1 MNARKSLTTTAIA
14 SVALFS
20 FFGAQAAQAAPGGN
34 GRGNDTTIELG
45 PAPVSLHNDQA
56 QVKNDCPSDAA
67 WWHFVVAPNNGQYDI
82 TSMNLNIGGTSTLI
96 TRDDIVTNGGQTDNV
111 FVAVPAGSSLSDL
124 SAAGSSATVAPF
136 STNVKFVLSHV
147 CEGEA
152 VTEED
157 DTVED
162 DAPADEDIT
171 EEVREDE
178 NVEEDDTVDE
188 DAPVEEEVV
197 NEDRP
202 TNEDITEEVRDDE
215 IVKDEAIEEDAPA
228 DEEIIDEPI
237 VNESVTEIV
246 VPTPDT
252 EDAIDTVEVEETVI
266 DSTPE
271 VESEPAVKASN
282 ETPQVA
288 EANDS
293 SVTATDTVEV
303 EAVIEE
309 APLAEA
315 ASDINIAAD
324 DTNHN
329 ALPATGMEFSLAF
342 LGLGLA
348 GLGGILLAARRR
360 SMII

>member
-14 SVALFS
+14 SVAFFS
-20 FFGAQAAQAAPGGN
+20 LFGAQAAQAAPGGN
-34 GRGNDTTIELG
+34 GRGNDTTIDLG
-45 PAPVSLHNDQA
+45 PAPVNLHNDQA
-56 QVKNDCPSDAA
+56 EVNNDCPSDAA

-82 TSMNLNIGGTSTLI
+82 TSMNLNIGGSSTLI

-124 SAAGSSATVAPF
+124 SAAGSSAMVAPF

-152 VTEED
+152 VAD
-157 DTVED
+157 DDEVIED

-178 NVEEDDTVDE
+178 IVEEDDTVDE

-202 TNEDITEEVRDDE
+202 TNEDITEEPREDE
-215 IVKDEAIEEDAPA
+215 IVEEDVLEEVPT
-228 DEEIIDEPI
+228 DEDIIDEPI
-237 VNESVTEIV
+237 VDESVIEIV

-271 VESEPAVKASN
+271 VESEPAVKESN
-282 ETPQVA
+282 ETPQVT
-288 EANDS
+288 EANDN

-315 ASDINIAAD
+315 ASDINVAAD
-324 DTNHN
+324 DTNHS
-329 ALPATGMEFSLAF
+329 ALPATGMELSLAF

>member
-14 SVALFS
+14 SVAFFS
-20 FFGAQAAQAAPGGN
+20 LFGAQAAQAAPGGN

-56 QVKNDCPSDAA
+56 EANNDCPSDAA
-67 WWHFVVAPNNGQYDI
+67 WWHFVVTPNNGQYDI
-82 TSMNLNIGGTSTLI
+82 ISMNLNIGGSSTLI
-96 TRDDIVTNGGQTDNV
+96 SRDDIVTNGTQTDNV
-111 FVAVPAGSSLSDL
+111 FVAVPAGASLSDL
-124 SAAGSSATVAPF
+124 TAAGSSAMVAPF
-136 STNVKFVLSHV
+136 STKVKFVLSHV

-152 VTEED
+152 VANED
-157 DTVED
+157 EVIED

-178 NVEEDDTVDE
+178 I
-188 DAPVEEEVV
+188 VEEEVIEEDDAIEEEV
-197 NEDRP
+197 INEDRP
-202 TNEDITEEVRDDE
+202 ADEDITEEVREDE
-215 IVKDEAIEEDAPA
+215 IVD
-228 DEEIIDEPI
+228 
-237 VNESVTEIV
+237 ESVTEIV

-252 EDAIDTVEVEETVI
+252 EDAIDTVEVEETVL

-282 ETPQVA
+282 ETPQVT
-288 EANDS
+288 EVNDNT
-293 SVTATDTVEV
+293 VTASDNIEV

-309 APLAEA
+309 APLTEE

-329 ALPATGMEFSLAF
+329 ALPATGMALSLAF

-348 GLGGILLAARRR
+348 GIGGALLAARRR
-360 SMII
+360 LMIN

>member
-14 SVALFS
+14 SVAFFS
-20 FFGAQAAQAAPGGN
+20 LFGAQAAQAAPGGN
-34 GRGNDTTIELG
+34 GRGNDTTIDLG

-56 QVKNDCPSDAA
+56 EVNNDCPSDAA
-67 WWHFVVAPNNGQYDI
+67 WWHFVVTPNNGQYDI
-82 TSMNLNIGGTSTLI
+82 TSMNLNIGGTSTI
-96 TRDDIVTNGGQTDNV
+96 ISRDDIVTNGTQTDNV
-111 FVAVPAGSSLSDL
+111 FVAVPAGASLSDL
-124 SAAGSSATVAPF
+124 TAAGSSAMVAPF

-152 VTEED
+152 VAD
-157 DTVED
+157 DDEVIED

-178 NVEEDDTVDE
+178 IVEEDDTVDE
-188 DAPVEEEVV
+188 DAPVEEEVI

-202 TNEDITEEVRDDE
+202 TNEDI
-215 IVKDEAIEEDAPA
+215 
-228 DEEIIDEPI
+228 IDEPI
-237 VNESVTEIV
+237 ADESVTEIV

-271 VESEPAVKASN
+271 VENEPAVKTSN

-288 EANDS
+288 EANNNPDAVS
-293 SVTATDTVEV
+293 DNVEV

-315 ASDINIAAD
+315 ASDINVAAD
-324 DTNHN
+324 DTNHS
-329 ALPATGMEFSLAF
+329 ALPATGMELSLAF

>member
-14 SVALFS
+14 SVAFFS
-20 FFGAQAAQAAPGGN
+20 LFGAQAAQAAPGGN
-34 GRGNDTTIELG
+34 GRGNDTTIDLG
-45 PAPVSLHNDQA
+45 PAPVNLHNDQA
-56 QVKNDCPSDAA
+56 EVNNDCPSDAA
-67 WWHFVVAPNNGQYDI
+67 WWHFVVTPNNGQYDI
-82 TSMNLNIGGTSTLI
+82 TSMNLNIGGTSTI
-96 TRDDIVTNGGQTDNV
+96 ISRDDIVTNGTQTDNV
-111 FVAVPAGSSLSDL
+111 FVAVPAGASLSDL
-124 SAAGSSATVAPF
+124 TAAGSSAMVAPF
-136 STNVKFVLSHV
+136 STKVKFVLSHV

-152 VTEED
+152 VANED
-157 DTVED
+157 EVIED

-171 EEVREDE
+171 EEAREDE
-178 NVEEDDTVDE
+178 IVEEEANEE
-188 DAPVEEEVV
+188 DAPVEEEVI

-202 TNEDITEEVRDDE
+202 TNEDITEEPREDE
-215 IVKDEAIEEDAPA
+215 IVKEDVLEEVPTDED
-228 DEEIIDEPI
+228 IIDEPI
-237 VNESVTEIV
+237 VDESVIEIV

-288 EANDS
+288 EANNNPDAVS
-293 SVTATDTVEV
+293 DNVEV

-315 ASDINIAAD
+315 ASDINVAAD
-324 DTNHN
+324 DTNHS
-329 ALPATGMEFSLAF
+329 ALPATGMELSLAF

>member
-14 SVALFS
+14 SVAFFS
-20 FFGAQAAQAAPGGN
+20 LFGAQAAQAAPGGN
-34 GRGNDTTIELG
+34 GRGNDTTIDLG
-45 PAPVSLHNDQA
+45 PAPVNLHNDQA
-56 QVKNDCPSDAA
+56 EVNNDCPSDAA
-67 WWHFVVAPNNGQYDI
+67 WWHFVVTPNNGQYDI
-82 TSMNLNIGGTSTLI
+82 TSMNLNIGGTSTI
-96 TRDDIVTNGGQTDNV
+96 ISRDDIVTNGTQTDNV
-111 FVAVPAGSSLSDL
+111 FVAVPAGASLSDL
-124 SAAGSSATVAPF
+124 TAAGSSAMVAPF

-152 VTEED
+152 VANED
-157 DTVED
+157 EVIED

-171 EEVREDE
+171 EEAREDE
-178 NVEEDDTVDE
+178 IVEEEANEE

-202 TNEDITEEVRDDE
+202 TNEDITEEPREDE
-215 IVKDEAIEEDAPA
+215 IVEEDVLEEVPT
-228 DEEIIDEPI
+228 DEDIIDEPI
-237 VNESVTEIV
+237 VDESVIEIV

-271 VESEPAVKASN
+271 VESEPAVKESN

-288 EANDS
+288 EANDN
-293 SVTATDTVEV
+293 SVTATDNVEV

-315 ASDINIAAD
+315 ASDINVAAD
-324 DTNHN
+324 DTNHS
-329 ALPATGMEFSLAF
+329 ALPATGMELSLAF

>member
-14 SVALFS
+14 SVAFFS
-20 FFGAQAAQAAPGGN
+20 LFGAQAAQAAPGGN
-34 GRGNDTTIELG
+34 GRGNDTTIDLG
-45 PAPVSLHNDQA
+45 PAPVNLHNDQA
-56 QVKNDCPSDAA
+56 EVNNDCPSDAA
-67 WWHFVVAPNNGQYDI
+67 WWHFVVTPNNGQYDI
-82 TSMNLNIGGTSTLI
+82 TSMNLNIGGTSTI
-96 TRDDIVTNGGQTDNV
+96 ISRDDIVTNGTQTDNV
-111 FVAVPAGSSLSDL
+111 FVAVPAGASLSDL
-124 SAAGSSATVAPF
+124 TAAGSSAMVAPF
-136 STNVKFVLSHV
+136 STKVKFVLSHV

-152 VTEED
+152 VANED
-157 DTVED
+157 EVIED

-171 EEVREDE
+171 EEAREDE
-178 NVEEDDTVDE
+178 IVEEEANEE

-202 TNEDITEEVRDDE
+202 TNEDITEEPREDE
-215 IVKDEAIEEDAPA
+215 IVEEDVLEEVPT
-228 DEEIIDEPI
+228 DEDIIDEPI
-237 VNESVTEIV
+237 VDESVIEIV

-271 VESEPAVKASN
+271 VESEPAVKESN

-288 EANDS
+288 EANDN

-324 DTNHN
+324 DTNHS
-329 ALPATGMEFSLAF
+329 ALPATGMELSLAF

>member
-14 SVALFS
+14 SVAFFS
-20 FFGAQAAQAAPGGN
+20 LFGAQAAQAAPGGN
-34 GRGNDTTIELG
+34 GRGNDTTIDLG
-45 PAPVSLHNDQA
+45 PAPVNLHNDQA
-56 QVKNDCPSDAA
+56 EVNNDCPSDAA
-67 WWHFVVAPNNGQYDI
+67 WWHFVVTPNNGQYDI
-82 TSMNLNIGGTSTLI
+82 TSMNLNIGGTSTI
-96 TRDDIVTNGGQTDNV
+96 ISRDDIVTNGTQTDNV
-111 FVAVPAGSSLSDL
+111 FVAVPAGASLSDL
-124 SAAGSSATVAPF
+124 TAAGSSAMVAPF
-136 STNVKFVLSHV
+136 STKVKFVLSHV

-152 VTEED
+152 VANED
-157 DTVED
+157 EVIED

-171 EEVREDE
+171 EEAREDE
-178 NVEEDDTVDE
+178 IVEEEANEE
-188 DAPVEEEVV
+188 DAPVEEEVI

-202 TNEDITEEVRDDE
+202 TNED
-215 IVKDEAIEEDAPA
+215 
-228 DEEIIDEPI
+228 IIDEPI

-271 VESEPAVKASN
+271 VENEPAVKTSN

-288 EANDS
+288 EANNNPDAVS
-293 SVTATDTVEV
+293 DNVEV

-315 ASDINIAAD
+315 ASDINVAAD
-324 DTNHN
+324 DTNHS
-329 ALPATGMEFSLAF
+329 ALPATGMELSLAF

>member
-1 MNARKSLTTTAIA
+1 MNARKSITTTAIA

-20 FFGAQAAQAAPGGN
+20 LFGAQAAQAAPGGN

-56 QVKNDCPSDAA
+56 EVNNDCPSDAA
-67 WWHFVVAPNNGQYDI
+67 WWHFVVTPNNGQYDI
-82 TSMNLNIGGTSTLI
+82 TSMNLNIGGSSTLI

-124 SAAGSSATVAPF
+124 SAAGSSAMVAPF

-152 VTEED
+152 VAD
-157 DTVED
+157 DDEVIED

-171 EEVREDE
+171 EEAREDE
-178 NVEEDDTVDE
+178 IVEEEANEE
-188 DAPVEEEVV
+188 DAPVEEEVI

-202 TNEDITEEVRDDE
+202 TNEDITEEPREDE
-215 IVKDEAIEEDAPA
+215 IVEEDVLEEVPT
-228 DEEIIDEPI
+228 DEDIIDEPI
-237 VNESVTEIV
+237 VDESVIEIV

-271 VESEPAVKASN
+271 VESEPAVKESN

-288 EANDS
+288 EANNNPDAVS
-293 SVTATDTVEV
+293 DNVEV

-315 ASDINIAAD
+315 ASDINVAAD
-324 DTNHN
+324 DTNHS
-329 ALPATGMEFSLAF
+329 ALPATGMELSLAF